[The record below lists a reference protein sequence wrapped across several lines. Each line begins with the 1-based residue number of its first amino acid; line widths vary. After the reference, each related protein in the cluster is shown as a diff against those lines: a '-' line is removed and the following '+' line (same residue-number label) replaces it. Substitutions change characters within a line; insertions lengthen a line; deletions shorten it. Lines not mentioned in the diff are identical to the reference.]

1 MQFDDSF
8 LHSSPTPH
16 HAPAHT
22 PPPPPPP
29 KKKRLRFHIPRFHF
43 NKKKLFIKLGV
54 LLLVGFLSLGIVGV
68 GMFAW
73 FSRELPNPNKLIE
86 RTVPLSTKI
95 YDRTGT
101 HILYEIH
108 GDQQRT
114 LIKLDDIPEYAR
126 KATIAVEDKNFYTH
140 NGFDLKGIVRSI
152 LINLLKGGKAQG
164 GSTITQQFI
173 KNALLTNEKT
183 YIRKI
188 KELVLSYQ
196 LEQNFSKDQILQL
209 YFNEIPYGSTAYG
222 IESAARTYFNKD
234 IKDVTMGE
242 AAILAALP
250 QAPTRYSPWGNH
262 RDELMARQHLI
273 LDLMTQQGYITKEQ
287 AEKAKQEKITFAE
300 QRGNITAPHFVFYV
314 KEQLSK
320 QYDQKTIEQGGLK
333 VTTSLDYD
341 RQVIA
346 EDAIKKG
353 AARAA
358 GLGASNAALVSL
370 DTKTGEIL
378 SMVGS
383 KDYFDE
389 SIDGNVNVV
398 LAARQPGS
406 SFKPIAYATAFA
418 KGYSERTIVYDV
430 LTNFAAS
437 GPAYIPKNY
446 TGKEYGP
453 VSLKQAL
460 AGSLNI
466 AAVKVLYL
474 AGLKNTLETAKK
486 LGYTTLTDP
495 DRYGLTLV
503 LGGGEVTLLEHT
515 AAYTAF
521 AREGKRVEPVA
532 ILKVEDR
539 NGQTLSEFKDP
550 TTTDVFDPNVA
561 RQINDILSDN
571 NARSYVFGANNFLT
585 LGSRPV
591 AAKTGTTNDYHDAWT
606 IGYTPS
612 IVTGVWV
619 GNNNNKPMKR
629 ADGSQVAAPIWNE
642 YMRRVLGST
651 PIEVFKQPEISYTGK
666 DMLDGKVGEE
676 KKIKINK
683 QTGKIA
689 TDFTPAELVEERT
702 YHTIHTILHYINK
715 DDPKGDYPANPMDD
729 PQYWGWENAI
739 QDWAKR
745 NNIITNEQPPTEYDD
760 IYTPFNVPTLS
771 ITSPTEGDIIT
782 GPNLDVAVQT
792 SAQRGIT
799 RVEYLLDG
807 APLATVTTAPFF
819 DLHYPLTGNENGFRT
834 LTVKSYDDVGNMA
847 QATITLNFIIKK

>member
-1 MQFDDSF
+1 MQLDDLTIS
-8 LHSSPTPH
+8 SSPTP
-16 HAPAHT
+16 PHT
-22 PPPPPPP
+22 PPSITRR
-29 KKKRLRFHIPRFHF
+29 KRLRFRVPKFKIS
-43 NKKKLFIKLGV
+43 KKKIIIRLAIL
-54 LLLVGFLSLGIVGV
+54 LGIGAVGCVLIGV

-86 RTVPLSTKI
+86 RTIPLSTKI
-95 YDRTGT
+95 YDRTGE
-101 HILYEIH
+101 HVLYEIH
-108 GDQQRT
+108 GNQQRT
-114 LIKLDDIPEYAR
+114 LVKLEDIPQYAR
-126 KATIAVEDKNFYTH
+126 EATIAVEDKSFFTH
-140 NGFDLKGIVRSI
+140 KGFDFKGIVRSI
-152 LINLLKGGKAQG
+152 LVNILKGGKAQG

-196 LEQNFSKDQILQL
+196 LERNFSKDQILQL

-222 IESAARTYFNKD
+222 IQSAAHIYFNKD
-234 IKDVTMGE
+234 IKDVTLGE

-250 QAPTRYSPWGNH
+250 QSPTRYSPWGSH
-262 RDELMARQHLI
+262 RDELIARQHLI
-273 LDLMTQQGYITKEQ
+273 LDLMVQQGFLKEEDAQ
-287 AEKAKQEKITFAE
+287 KAKQEKITFAE

-320 QYDQKTIEQGGLK
+320 QYDEKTIEQGGLK
-333 VTTSLDYD
+333 VITSLDYD
-341 RQVIA
+341 RQIIA

-358 GLGASNAALVSL
+358 GLGASNAALLSM
-370 DTKTGEIL
+370 DAKTGEIL

-398 LAARQPGS
+398 LAPRQPGS
-406 SFKPIAYATAFA
+406 SFKPIAFATAFA

-437 GPAYIPKNY
+437 GNAYIPKNY

-453 VSLKQAL
+453 ISLKQAL

-466 AAVKVLYL
+466 SSVKVLYL
-474 AGLKNTLETAKK
+474 AGLRNTLETAKK
-486 LGYTTLTDP
+486 MGYTTLTDP

-503 LGGGEVTLLEHT
+503 LGGGEVTLLEHV
-515 AAYTAF
+515 AAFTTF
-521 AREGKRVEPVA
+521 AREGKRVEPTA
-532 ILKVEDR
+532 ILKIQDR
-539 NGQTLSEFKDP
+539 KGDTLYEFKEP
-550 TTTDVFDPNVA
+550 KKTDVFEPNVA

-571 NARSYVFGANNFLT
+571 NARSYVFGASNFLT

-591 AAKTGTTNDYHDAWT
+591 AAKTGTTNDYRDAWT

-619 GNNNNKPMKR
+619 GNNDNKPMKR

-642 YMRRVLGST
+642 YMRRVLGTT
-651 PIEVFKQPEISYTGK
+651 PIEVFKEPEIAYTGK
-666 DMLDGKVGEE
+666 DMLDGRVGEE
-676 KKIKINK
+676 KKVKVNK
-683 QTGKIA
+683 QTGKLA
-689 TDFTPAELVEERT
+689 TDFTPAEFVEERT
-702 YHTIHTILHYINK
+702 YRTIHNILHYINK
-715 DDPKGDYPANPMDD
+715 DDPKGDYPANPMQD
-729 PQYWGWENAI
+729 PQYRGWENAI

-745 NNIITNEQPPTEYDD
+745 NNIITDEKPPTEYDD

-771 ITSPTEGDIIT
+771 ITSPAEGDIIT
-782 GPNLDVAVQT
+782 GPNLDVSVQT
-792 SAQRGIT
+792 SAQRGIA
-799 RVEYLLDG
+799 RVEYFLDG
-807 APLATVTTAPFF
+807 GLLATVTTNPFF
-819 DLHYPLTGNENGFRT
+819 DLHHPLTGNENGFRT

-847 QATITLNFIIKK
+847 QATMTLNFVIKK